1 MNRKQYE
8 EAGKLLIDL
17 GKYLITAVFFGQFF
31 SESINISFALLLAAP
46 TLAIFLIYV
55 GLRLLGA
62 NKDTN
67 GRTANSHRNNSIK
80 PRRNKQIKKTINLL

>member
-31 SESINISFALLLAAP
+31 SESINISFALLFAAP

-55 GLRLLGA
+55 GLRLLGV
-62 NKDTN
+62 NKNTN
-67 GRTANSHRNNSIK
+67 GRTEKLHRNNVTNT
-80 PRRNKQIKKTINLL
+80 RRKKTNKKTINSL